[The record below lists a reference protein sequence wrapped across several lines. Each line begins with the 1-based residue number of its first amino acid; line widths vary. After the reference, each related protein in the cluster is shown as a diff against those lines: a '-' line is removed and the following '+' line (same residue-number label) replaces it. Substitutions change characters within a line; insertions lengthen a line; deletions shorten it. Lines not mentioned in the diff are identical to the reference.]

1 MIFIYYR
8 FKIKVNSNSHNTSA
22 FGSVGFLSGCNYF
35 AGIRIKKEIINKIY
49 YEILNENGWQ
59 SIADNCKIPKS
70 VSYNCLCSDKPI

>member
-1 MIFIYYR
+1 VIFIYYR

-49 YEILNENGWQ
+49 YEILNENG
-59 SIADNCKIPKS
+59 
-70 VSYNCLCSDKPI
+70 